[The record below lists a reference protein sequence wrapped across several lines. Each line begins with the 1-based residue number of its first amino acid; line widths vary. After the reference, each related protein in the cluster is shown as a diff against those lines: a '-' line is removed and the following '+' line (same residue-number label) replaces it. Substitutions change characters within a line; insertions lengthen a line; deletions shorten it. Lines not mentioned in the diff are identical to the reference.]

1 MFSTLC
7 RAHPRPV
14 GSAPPGPLAAGLRTC
29 APASDGVAVLAR
41 VDNGVRRYITTVASF
56 VVGNNINAFFF
67 VRCDSVRSTAGGEI
81 PQNLPRRH
89 LRRLALSA
97 FGGGVGRFCGN
108 LALRTFQCSPF
119 HGSAFQCCAYGSL
132 LIFTPTGICN
142 CQYPFGA
149 SFHRKA
155 WTSWRPRSR
164 HCAPFY
170 GRAGI
175 HALLWVPLPVFKCC
189 QTISPH
195 VVGSG
200 TQATD
205 RK

>member
-1 MFSTLC
+1 MHNNCPSFWGHSTC
-7 RAHPRPV
+7 GRVADP
-14 GSAPPGPLAAGLRTC
+14 

-41 VDNGVRRYITTVASF
+41 VDDGVRRYIATVASF

-119 HGSAFQCCAYGSL
+119 HGSAFQCCAYGSCCLQLTPQTPLSATNRLRVYLRAILRNLFRRPCAL
-132 LIFTPTGICN
+132 L
-142 CQYPFGA
+142 YE
-149 SFHRKA
+149 
-155 WTSWRPRSR
+155 
-164 HCAPFY
+164 
-170 GRAGI
+170 RAGLRSV
-175 HALLWVPLPVFKCC
+175 AP
-189 QTISPH
+189 
-195 VVGSG
+195 
-200 TQATD
+200 
-205 RK
+205 RKGLRGP